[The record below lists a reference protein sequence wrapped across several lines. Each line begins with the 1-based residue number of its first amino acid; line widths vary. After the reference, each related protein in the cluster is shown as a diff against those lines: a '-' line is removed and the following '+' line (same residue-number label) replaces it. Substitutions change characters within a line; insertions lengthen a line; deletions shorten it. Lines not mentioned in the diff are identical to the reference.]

1 MNPVTRWL
9 PTLLAMTLAMVLLA
23 ACSNDESAS
32 PAGGEIEPAAPT
44 ESNAAAAETGSTA
57 LAAPERLVV
66 YTSRQPHL
74 VEPLFDDFTEE
85 TGIAID
91 YISDSEAALIER
103 LAAEGD
109 RTPASV
115 FITVDAGNLWQA
127 AERGLLQPIDSALL
141 DEHVPAELR
150 DPDDQWFG
158 LSIRARTLVYHP
170 DRVDPAELS
179 TYEALAD
186 PQWAGRLCLRT
197 SRKVYNQSLTAM
209 MIERLGEERTEEI
222 VSGWVENLATDPF
235 SSDTRLIEAV
245 AAGQCDVGLVNTYY
259 LGRLQKDDPDYPV
272 KLFWANQDTSGVHV
286 NISGAG
292 VTTHAPEAAAGQ
304 QLIEWMTGRDAQQ
317 FIAASNM
324 EFPVVDGVP
333 LDPTVAAWG
342 EFEADS
348 INLRVSGQRQ
358 AEAVRLMDR
367 AGWR

>member
-1 MNPVTRWL
+1 M
-9 PTLLAMTLAMVLLA
+9 LLAVVLLA
-23 ACSNDESAS
+23 ACSNDESAAPS
-32 PAGGEIEPAAPT
+32 GDDVEPAAPAG
-44 ESNAAAAETGSTA
+44 SDAAPAEDGSTA
-57 LAAPERLVV
+57 PTSPERLVV

-115 FITVDAGNLWQA
+115 LITVDAGNLWQA
-127 AERGLLQPIDSALL
+127 AERGLLQPIDSDVL
-141 DEHVPAELR
+141 DERIPAELR

-170 DRVDPAELS
+170 DRVDPADLS
-179 TYEALAD
+179 TYQALTA
-186 PQWAGRLCLRT
+186 PEWAGRLCLRT
-197 SRKVYNQSLTAM
+197 SRKVYNQSLVAM
-209 MIERLGEERTEEI
+209 MIERLGEERTEQI
-222 VSGWVENLATDPF
+222 VAGWLENLATEPF

-272 KLFWANQDTSGVHV
+272 ELFWANQDTSGVHV

-292 VTTHAPEAAAGQ
+292 LTTHAPEPAAGR
-304 QLIEWMTGRDAQQ
+304 QLIEWMTGLDAQQ

-324 EFPVVDGVP
+324 EYPVVDDVP

-348 INLRVSGQRQ
+348 INLRVAGQRQ